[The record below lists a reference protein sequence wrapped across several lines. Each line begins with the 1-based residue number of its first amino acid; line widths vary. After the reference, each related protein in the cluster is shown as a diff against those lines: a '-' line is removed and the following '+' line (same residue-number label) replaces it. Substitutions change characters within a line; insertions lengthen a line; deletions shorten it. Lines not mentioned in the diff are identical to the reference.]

1 MLGIFLCLDCSATHR
16 SLGVHTT
23 FVRSVDLD
31 EWTMRQID
39 AMRLGGNAP
48 AATYFRKHG
57 ISDAHQKIEKKYTSK
72 AAQSYRTVLA
82 KLVDAEAAKR
92 GEGSAVTDDGDT
104 NGSLLLDSLNQA
116 ETEEF
121 SKALNA
127 PSQQVGAAVSKA
139 IPASQLPGAKGRLL
153 TPPSSGNAPSLVLR
167 KPASSASVNM
177 LKKKPSGSKTMTL
190 RLNKLPS
197 TESAGSNKTNG
208 QGSDD
213 GEFEDIDT
221 TVKSVAEAEEL
232 ARVTEAQKAHELAEA
247 LEKQIAISAPAPAP
261 VIPVTAPTVIATVP
275 PHLSP
280 AANAPKQSLAD
291 SIAKMKAETG
301 DFFGGL

>member
-1 MLGIFLCLDCSATHR
+1 
-16 SLGVHTT
+16 
-23 FVRSVDLD
+23 
-31 EWTMRQID
+31 
-39 AMRLGGNAP
+39 LGGNAP

-92 GEGSAVTDDGDT
+92 GEGSAVTDDADT

-127 PSQQVGAAVSKA
+127 PIQPVGAAVSKA

-177 LKKKPSGSKTMTL
+177 LKKKPAGSKTMTL
-190 RLNKLPS
+190 RLNKQPS
-197 TESAGSNKTNG
+197 TDSAGGSNKSNG

-213 GEFEDIDT
+213 GEFEDIDA

-232 ARVTEAQKAHELAEA
+232 ARAAEAQKAQELTEA
-247 LEKQIAISAPAPAP
+247 LEKQISISAPAPAP
-261 VIPVTAPTVIATVP
+261 VIPVTAPAIVAAVP
-275 PHLSP
+275 SHLSP